1 MSCFTMCVWGFYQ
14 VNRLASKCLYPL
26 NHFRVLDYTFVCFPS
41 LPEIQLSSTAPMNR
55 NNKTS
60 SDSKHLYWGTEDLSL
75 KPSSPLNQVFRSH
88 CQNEAPTPGI
98 LLVIC
103 LFAHFF
109 PFIFAC
115 SFIFTFSVCMCV
127 YVCTYIPAN
136 VPAINIC
143 IK

>member
-26 NHFRVLDYTFVCFPS
+26 NHFRVLDCTFVCFPS

-109 PFIFAC
+109 PLFLPVVLFLLL
-115 SFIFTFSVCMCV
+115 VCACV
-127 YVCTYIPAN
+127 YMYVHTYLQMPL
-136 VPAINIC
+136 P
-143 IK
+143 